1 MSKGVCIAKKR
12 TFHLLAAEKVMLSF
26 YPVHDVLYI
35 ITSYVQAY
43 ALQQVKF
50 SATHMPADN

>member
-12 TFHLLAAEKVMLSF
+12 TFLLLAAEKAMLSF

-43 ALQQVKF
+43 ALQVKF
-50 SATHMPADN
+50 STTHMPADN